1 MHMDKKKLAALTD
14 PMRSQTEVRYLDRA
28 TPPHISTLIAATAL
42 GAMSMNIFLPTLPQ
56 MAAYFDADY
65 AVMQRS
71 VTLYLMINA
80 VLQLGIGPISD
91 RIGRR
96 PVLLGSF
103 ILFCLATIGCILAP
117 TAEIFLAFRMAQAVV
132 VAGLVL
138 GRAVVRD
145 IVPGAQAAAMIG
157 YVTMGMA
164 LVPMIGPVIGGIL
177 GETFGWQA
185 NFVLLLVT
193 GILVLALTWADLG
206 ETGRP
211 ASGGLRAQ
219 IREYPEL
226 LMSRRF
232 WGYCGATT
240 LASGAFFAFLGGAPY
255 VGSEIYGLSP
265 SDVGFYFGAPAL
277 GYFCGNFVAA
287 RLSVRLGINRMI
299 VIGTSISTLGL
310 LIPVALILLGHDSA
324 QTFFGSV
331 TLVGLGNG
339 MTMANGNSG
348 MLSVRP
354 HLAGSASGLGGA
366 VMLAGGAGLADL
378 AGATLA
384 GSATAMPLVA
394 IMLTSSA
401 LSVAAILYTIRRE
414 RFVTG
419 G

>member
-1 MHMDKKKLAALTD
+1 MDKRFIAALSK
-14 PMRSQTEVRYLDRA
+14 PMSSAPEIRYLDRS

-56 MAAYFDADY
+56 MAEYYQADY
-65 AVMQRS
+65 ALMQRS
-71 VTLYLMINA
+71 VTLYLLINA
-80 VLQLGIGPISD
+80 ILQLGIGPISD
-91 RIGRR
+91 RFGRR

-103 ILFCLATIGCILAP
+103 ILFSLATIGCIFAP

-145 IVPGAQAAAMIG
+145 IVPGPQAAAMIG

-164 LVPMIGPVIGGIL
+164 LVPMIGPVVGGIL

-185 NFVLLLVT
+185 NFVLLLAT
-193 GILVLALTWADLG
+193 GLTVLTLTWFDLG
-206 ETGRP
+206 ETAR
-211 ASGGLRAQ
+211 ASTGGFRDQ

-226 LMSRRF
+226 FTSRRF

-240 LASGAFFAFLGGAPY
+240 FASGAFFAYLGGAPY
-255 VGSEIYGLSP
+255 VGSEIYHLTP
-265 SDVGFYFGAPAL
+265 SQVGFFFGAPAL

-299 VIGTSISTLGL
+299 LYGTSISTAGL
-310 LIPVALILLGHDSA
+310 LIPVALHFMGQDSA

-354 HLAGSASGLGGA
+354 HLAGSASGVGGA
-366 VMLAGGAGLADL
+366 VMLAGGALLADL
-378 AGATLA
+378 AGSSLA
-384 GSATAMPLVA
+384 GSTTAMPLVA
-394 IMLTSSA
+394 IMLGSSA
-401 LSVAAILYTIRRE
+401 MSIVAIVYTIRRE
-414 RFVTG
+414 RFVG
-419 G
+419 AA

>member
-1 MHMDKKKLAALTD
+1 MDKPQSRALSK
-14 PMRSQTEVRYLDRA
+14 PMSSASEARYFDRA

-56 MAAYFDADY
+56 MAEYFQADY
-65 AVMQRS
+65 ALMQRS
-71 VTLYLMINA
+71 VTLYLLINA
-80 VLQLGIGPISD
+80 ILQLGIGPISD

-103 ILFCLATIGCILAP
+103 TLFCIATIGCIFAP

-145 IVPGAQAAAMIG
+145 IVPGPQAAAMIG

-164 LVPMIGPVIGGIL
+164 LVPMIGPVVGGTL

-185 NFVLLLVT
+185 NFVLLLAT
-193 GILVLALTWADLG
+193 GLLVLTLTWFDLG
-206 ETGRP
+206 ETARSATGR
-211 ASGGLRAQ
+211 LRDQ

-226 LMSRRF
+226 LTSRRF

-240 LASGAFFAFLGGAPY
+240 FASGAFFAYLGGAPY
-255 VGSEIYGLSP
+255 VGSEIYHLSP
-265 SDVGFYFGAPAL
+265 SRVGFYFGAPAL

-287 RLSVRLGINRMI
+287 RASVRLGINRMI
-299 VIGTSISTLGL
+299 LYGTTISTTGL
-310 LIPVALILLGHDSA
+310 IIPVALHFMGLDTAPI
-324 QTFFGSV
+324 FFGSV

-354 HLAGSASGLGGA
+354 HLAGSASGVGGA

-378 AGATLA
+378 AGNALA
-384 GSATAMPLVA
+384 GSSTAMPLVA
-394 IMLTSSA
+394 IMMASSA
-401 LSVAAILYTIRRE
+401 LSMVAILYTIRRE

>member
-1 MHMDKKKLAALTD
+1 MSSA
-14 PMRSQTEVRYLDRA
+14 PEIRYLDRS

-56 MAAYFDADY
+56 MAEYYQADY
-65 AVMQRS
+65 ALMQRS
-71 VTLYLMINA
+71 VTLYLLINA
-80 VLQLGIGPISD
+80 ILQLGIGPISD
-91 RIGRR
+91 RFGRR

-103 ILFCLATIGCILAP
+103 ILFSLATIGCIFAP

-145 IVPGAQAAAMIG
+145 IVPGPQAAAMIG

-164 LVPMIGPVIGGIL
+164 LVPMIGPVVGGIL

-185 NFVLLLVT
+185 NFVLLLAT
-193 GILVLALTWADLG
+193 GLTVLTLTWFDLG
-206 ETGRP
+206 ETAR
-211 ASGGLRAQ
+211 ASTGGFRDQ

-226 LMSRRF
+226 FTSRRF

-240 LASGAFFAFLGGAPY
+240 FASGAFFAYLGGAPY
-255 VGSEIYGLSP
+255 VGSEIYHLTP
-265 SDVGFYFGAPAL
+265 SQVGFFFGAPAL

-299 VIGTSISTLGL
+299 LYGTSISTAGL
-310 LIPVALILLGHDSA
+310 LIPVALHFMGQDSA

-354 HLAGSASGLGGA
+354 HLAGSASGVGGA
-366 VMLAGGAGLADL
+366 VMLAGGALLADL
-378 AGATLA
+378 AGSSLA
-384 GSATAMPLVA
+384 GSTTAMPLVA
-394 IMLTSSA
+394 IMLGSSA
-401 LSVAAILYTIRRE
+401 MSIVAIVYTIRRE
-414 RFVTG
+414 RFVG
-419 G
+419 AA